1 MRNIFLTSKKMSA
14 ITLTYCDR
22 AENHIHMEQIGALSS
37 EGYTFEELKDVQE
50 NIGGDLVELECIRET
65 DGKKIINLIEKKAYL
80 LIIKDG
86 VNKLLD
92 GRLTDLKKEQFSLS
106 PDSKAYMRGRVVN
119 KHARHN
125 LCFDDTGHPPD
136 YENKKGTVIAYD
148 SVPLTK
154 ILRERISSLLPEK
167 SNDLVCE
174 GNYYYDVKKCGIGFH
189 GDAERRKVVGV
200 RLGDSI
206 PLHFQWFYKNKPVGK
221 RIEFMLNDGDIYIM
235 SDKAV
240 GFDWKRSS
248 ILTLR
253 HAAGCQKFLD
263 IKV

>member
-106 PDSKAYMRGRVVN
+106 PDSKA
-119 KHARHN
+119 
-125 LCFDDTGHPPD
+125 
-136 YENKKGTVIAYD
+136 
-148 SVPLTK
+148 
-154 ILRERISSLLPEK
+154 
-167 SNDLVCE
+167 
-174 GNYYYDVKKCGIGFH
+174 
-189 GDAERRKVVGV
+189 
-200 RLGDSI
+200 
-206 PLHFQWFYKNKPVGK
+206 
-221 RIEFMLNDGDIYIM
+221 
-235 SDKAV
+235 
-240 GFDWKRSS
+240 
-248 ILTLR
+248 
-253 HAAGCQKFLD
+253 
-263 IKV
+263 